1 MNLFLLIWSFGLSCE
16 YSAPKKNHWI
26 QQHESGLKHSSEIIK
41 QKKKTVSSMGTS
53 HNLDERIRA
62 QRWQVPPNSA
72 IMLETVFSHQLGAGC
87 RSLQR
92 VFRLFF
98 LHDHYCSQT
107 TTKTTTK
114 TKTETELLH
123 RHVLDWKALL
133 MRRRSD
139 SSSIITLF
147 LNQTHTHT
155 QLLYSAALRLPPNV
169 EALSFVLPL
178 LQVSLFVWSWSSVI
192 TSWTELFLISVFQGN
207 SQQHSMMAQ

>member
-1 MNLFLLIWSFGLSCE
+1 MNILHQ
-16 YSAPKKNHWI
+16 KNHWI

-107 TTKTTTK
+107 TKKTTTK
-114 TKTETELLH
+114 TTTETELLH

-155 QLLYSAALRLPPNV
+155 LSCYIQLHSDSLQMSRLSLSFSLFFRWVCLCGADLLWLPPG
-169 EALSFVLPL
+169 LSCF
-178 LQVSLFVWSWSSVI
+178 
-192 TSWTELFLISVFQGN
+192 
-207 SQQHSMMAQ
+207 